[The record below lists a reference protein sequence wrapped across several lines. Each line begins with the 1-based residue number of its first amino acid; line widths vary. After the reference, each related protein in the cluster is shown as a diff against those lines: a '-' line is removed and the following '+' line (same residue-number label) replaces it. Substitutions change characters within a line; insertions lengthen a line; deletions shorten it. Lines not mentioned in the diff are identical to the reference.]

1 VLELGPHAY
10 LWPTDPIRLGDTSLD
25 VLAERDDVHGPDQ
38 LVPGFGNTM
47 RDGLGVRAD
56 RGGVDVAITGGL
68 ILDPILG
75 VRYAAIG
82 ISGGRVVSVG
92 RAGNPDTMDGIDV
105 VLDVATAVLDA
116 TGMIVTPGAVDTHVH
131 WLSPRVT
138 DALLAGGVTT
148 MVSQDYG
155 PVWNLGTNPE
165 SGLATT
171 WAALEDAPI
180 NAALFVRGSSSRAER
195 VEDGLRAGG
204 AALKIHE
211 DVGAGPMQIRTALDV
226 CDRHDV
232 QLAIHT
238 DGLNEVLS
246 VEGTLEA
253 FAGRTVHAFHIE
265 GAGGGHAPDLL
276 RLAGRERILTSS
288 TTPTV
293 PFGVDTAAEH
303 AAMVAAVHVLEPGRV
318 HGDRAAI
325 GARVRPATMAAEG
338 VLHDLGIIHMLS
350 SDSQGMGRAGEVVR
364 RAFQNADV
372 MKRYRTHPP
381 SAGYGEG
388 GLADNERVLRHL
400 AKVTI
405 NPALTHGLSHD
416 VGALTPGRVADC
428 VLWLPQHFGI
438 RPELVVKMGV
448 AAWGAAGDP
457 DATTMLCEPVVVG
470 RQIGAHGGAAA
481 RLSLAF
487 TSAAAQDTEL
497 PTTRTRSI
505 VRGCRDVSATDMVR
519 NDVRAEVD
527 VAPDG
532 SSVTVDGEW
541 VGIEP
546 VDEVALSWR
555 YLLG

>member
-1 VLELGPHAY
+1 VHSVPV
-10 LWPTDPIRLGDTSLD
+10 RLGDTTLH
-25 VLAERDDVHGPDQ
+25 VVAERDDVHGPDQ

-47 RDGLGVRAD
+47 RDGLGVRAE
-56 RGGVDVAITGGL
+56 RGGVDTAIVGGL

-75 VRYAAIG
+75 VRYASIG
-82 ISGGRVVSVG
+82 VAGGRVVSVG

-105 VLDVATAVLDA
+105 VLDVGTAVLDA
-116 TGMIVTPGAVDTHVH
+116 TGMIVTPGGVDPHVH
-131 WLSPRVT
+131 WLSPQVT
-138 DALLAGGVTT
+138 DALLAGGITT

-180 NAALFVRGSSSRAER
+180 NVALFVRGSSSRAER

-211 DVGAGPMQIRTALDV
+211 DVAAGPAQIRTALDV

-246 VEGTLEA
+246 VDGTLAA
-253 FAGRTVHAFHIE
+253 FAGRSVHAFHIE

-303 AAMVAAVHVLEPGRV
+303 AAMVAAVHVLEPGRI
-318 HGDRAAI
+318 HGDRTAAR
-325 GARVRPATMAAEG
+325 ARVRPATMAAEG

-381 SAGYGEG
+381 GAGYGAA

-405 NPALTHGLSHD
+405 NPAIVHGLSHD
-416 VGALTPGRVADC
+416 IGALTPGRVADC
-428 VLWLPQHFGI
+428 VFWLPQHFGV

-448 AAWGAAGDP
+448 AAWGASGDP
-457 DATTMLCEPVVVG
+457 DATTMLCEPVVVR
-470 RQIGAHGGAAA
+470 RQVGAHGGAAA

-497 PTTRTRSI
+497 PTTRMRSI
-505 VRGCRDVSATDMVR
+505 VRGCRDVTAADMVR
-519 NDVRAEVD
+519 NDVRAEVG

-532 SSVTVDGEW
+532 SSVTVDGEV

-546 VDEVALSWR
+546 VDEVALSWN

>member
-1 VLELGPHAY
+1 MPEPV
-10 LWPTDPIRLGDTSLD
+10 RLGDTSLH

-47 RDGLGVRAD
+47 RDGLGVRAT

-68 ILDPILG
+68 LLDPILG
-75 VRYAAIG
+75 VRYASIG
-82 ISGGRVVSVG
+82 IADGRVVSVG
-92 RAGNPDTMDGIDV
+92 RAGNPDTMDGVDV
-105 VLDVATAVLDA
+105 VLDVGTAVLDA
-116 TGMIVTPGAVDTHVH
+116 TGMIVTPGGIDTHVH
-131 WLSPRVT
+131 WLSPQVA
-138 DALLAGGVTT
+138 DALLAGGITT
-148 MVSQDYG
+148 MASQDYG

-165 SGLATT
+165 AGLAAT
-171 WAALEDAPI
+171 WAALEDWPI
-180 NAALFVRGSSSRAER
+180 NAALFVRGSSSRRER

-211 DVGAGPMQIRTALDV
+211 DVGAGPVQIRTALDV
-226 CDRHDV
+226 CDAHDV

-246 VEGTLEA
+246 VDGTLAA
-253 FAGRTVHAFHIE
+253 FGGRTVHAFHIE
-265 GAGGGHAPDLL
+265 GAGGGHAPDLMK
-276 RLAGRERILTSS
+276 LAGRERILTSS
-288 TTPTV
+288 TSPTV

-303 AAMVAAVHVLEPGRV
+303 ASMVAAVHVLEPGV
-318 HGDRAAI
+318 VPGDRAAAQ
-325 GARVRPATMAAEG
+325 ARVRPATMAAEG

-372 MKRYRTHPP
+372 MKRARG
-381 SAGYGEG
+381 SAGYSGDPAR
-388 GLADNERVLRHL
+388 ADNERVLRHL

-405 NPALTHGLSHD
+405 NPAIVHGLSHD
-416 VGALTPGRVADC
+416 VGALTPGRIADC
-428 VLWLPQHFGI
+428 VLWLPQNFAI

-448 AAWGAAGDP
+448 AAWGASGDP
-457 DATTMLCEPVVVG
+457 NATTMLCEPVVVRPQVGG
-470 RQIGAHGGAAA
+470 RGRAAA
-481 RLSLAF
+481 RLSVAF
-487 TSAAAQDTEL
+487 TAAAAADVEL
-497 PTTRTRSI
+497 PTERVRSV
-505 VRGCRDVSATDMVR
+505 VRGCRDVTAADMVR

-532 SSVTVDGEW
+532 SWVTVDGER

-555 YLLG
+555 HLLG

>member
-1 VLELGPHAY
+1 MLDHHPV
-10 LWPTDPIRLGDTSLD
+10 RLGDTTLH

-47 RDGLGVRAD
+47 RDGLGVRAE
-56 RGGVDVAITGGL
+56 RGGVDTAIVGGL
-68 ILDPILG
+68 VLDPILG
-75 VRYAAIG
+75 VRYASIG
-82 ISGGRVVSVG
+82 VAGGRVVSVG
-92 RAGNPDTMDGIDV
+92 RAGNPDTMDGVDV
-105 VLDVATAVLDA
+105 VLDVGTAVLDA
-116 TGMIVTPGAVDTHVH
+116 TGMIVTPGGVDPHVH
-131 WLSPRVT
+131 WLSPQVT
-138 DALLAGGVTT
+138 DALLAGGITT

-171 WAALEDAPI
+171 WAALEDVPI

-211 DVGAGPMQIRTALDV
+211 DVAAGPAQIRTALDI

-246 VEGTLEA
+246 VDGTLAA
-253 FAGRTVHAFHIE
+253 FAGRSVHAFHIE

-303 AAMVAAVHVLEPGRV
+303 AAMVAAVHVLEPGRI
-318 HGDRAAI
+318 HGDRTAAQ
-325 GARVRPATMAAEG
+325 ARVRPATMAAEG

-381 SAGYGEG
+381 SAGYG

-405 NPALTHGLSHD
+405 NPAIVHGLSHD

-428 VLWLPQHFGI
+428 VLWLPQHFGV

-448 AAWGAAGDP
+448 AAWGASGDP
-457 DATTMLCEPVVVG
+457 NATTMLCEPVVVR
-470 RQIGAHGGAAA
+470 RQVGAHGGAAA

-497 PTTRTRSI
+497 PTARTRSI
-505 VRGCRDVSATDMVR
+505 VRGCRDVTAADMVR

-532 SSVTVDGEW
+532 SSVTVDGER

-546 VDEVALSWR
+546 VDEVALSWS

>member
-1 VLELGPHAY
+1 VPEAVPV
-10 LWPTDPIRLGDTSLD
+10 RLGDTRLE
-25 VLAERDDVHGPDQ
+25 VVAERDDVHGPDQ

-47 RDGLGVRAD
+47 RDGLGVRAE
-56 RGGVDVAITGGL
+56 RGGVDVAIVGGL
-68 ILDPILG
+68 VLDPILG
-75 VRYAAIG
+75 VRYASIG
-82 ISGGRVVSVG
+82 VKDGRIVSVG

-105 VLDVATAVLDA
+105 VLDVTTSVLDA
-116 TGMIVTPGAVDTHVH
+116 TGMIVTPGGIDTHVH
-131 WLSPRVT
+131 WLSPQVT

-165 SGLATT
+165 AGLATA
-171 WAALEDAPI
+171 WAALEDVPI
-180 NAALFVRGSSSRAER
+180 NAALLVRGSSSRAAP
-195 VEDGLRAGG
+195 VEAGLRAGG
-204 AALKIHE
+204 AGLKIHE
-211 DVGAGPMQIRTALDV
+211 DVSAGPAQIRTALDV

-253 FAGRTVHAFHIE
+253 FAGRSVHAFHIE

-288 TTPTV
+288 TAPTV

-303 AAMVAAVHVLEPGRV
+303 LAMVAAVHVLQPGV
-318 HGDRAAI
+318 VPGDRAAAE
-325 GARVRPATMAAEG
+325 ARVRPATMAAEG
-338 VLHDLGIIHMLS
+338 VLHDLGIVHMLS

-364 RAFQNADV
+364 RAIQNADV
-372 MKRYRTHPP
+372 MKRARG
-381 SAGYGEG
+381 SAGYEG
-388 GLADNERVLRHL
+388 SLADNDRVLRHL

-405 NPALTHGLSHD
+405 NPAIAHGLSHD
-416 VGALTPGRVADC
+416 VGALTPGRIADC
-428 VLWLPQHFGI
+428 VLWLPQNFGV
-438 RPELVVKMGV
+438 RPELVVKMGM
-448 AAWGAAGDP
+448 AAWGASGDP
-457 DATTMLCEPVVVG
+457 DATTMLCEPVVVR
-470 RQIGAHGGAAA
+470 RQIGAHGAAPG

-487 TSAAAQDTEL
+487 TAAAAQDTEL
-497 PTTRTRSI
+497 PTTRARSI
-505 VRGCRDVSATDMVR
+505 VRGCRDVGAADMVR

-527 VAPDG
+527 VSPDG
-532 SSVTVDGEW
+532 REVRVDGER

-546 VDEVALSWR
+546 VEEVALSWR

>member
-1 VLELGPHAY
+1 VPDATPVRLADSVLH
-10 LWPTDPIRLGDTSLD
+10 
-25 VLAERDDVHGPDQ
+25 VVAERDDVHGPDE

-47 RDGLGVRAD
+47 RDGLGVRAE

-82 ISGGRVVSVG
+82 VRDGRVVAVG

-105 VLDVATAVLDA
+105 VLDVGTAVLDA
-116 TGMIVTPGAVDTHVH
+116 TGMIVTPGGIDTHVH
-131 WLSPRVT
+131 WLSPQVT

-155 PVWNLGTNPE
+155 PVWNLGTNPAA
-165 SGLATT
+165 GLATA

-180 NAALFVRGSSSRAER
+180 NAALLVRGSSSRPGP

-204 AALKIHE
+204 AGLKIHE
-211 DVGAGPMQIRTALDV
+211 DVGAGPVQIDTALGV

-246 VEGTLEA
+246 VQGTLDA
-253 FAGRTVHAFHIE
+253 FAGRAVHAFHIE

-276 RLAGRERILTSS
+276 RLAGREHILTSS
-288 TTPTV
+288 TAPTV
-293 PFGVDTAAEH
+293 PFGRDTVAEH

-318 HGDRAAI
+318 HGDLTAVR
-325 GARVRPATMAAEG
+325 ARVRPATMAAEG
-338 VLHDLGIIHMLS
+338 VLHDLGIVHMLS

-372 MKRYRTHPP
+372 MKRVRGD
-381 SAGYGEG
+381 AGFSGP
-388 GLADNERVLRHL
+388 ADNERVLRHL

-405 NPALTHGLSHD
+405 NPALVHGLAHD
-416 VGALTPGRVADC
+416 VGALTPGRIADC
-428 VLWLPQHFGI
+428 VLWKPELFGV
-438 RPELVVKMGV
+438 RPELVVKMGI
-448 AAWGAAGDP
+448 AAWGASGDP
-457 DATTMLCEPVVVG
+457 NATTMLCEPVVVR
-470 RQIGAHGGAAA
+470 RQIGAHGAAAA

-487 TSAAAQDTEL
+487 TAAAAGDTEL
-497 PTTRTRSI
+497 PTTRPRSI
-505 VRGCRDVSATDMVR
+505 VHGCRTVSARDMVR
-519 NDVRAEVD
+519 NDRLAEVD
-527 VAPDG
+527 VSPDG
-532 SSVTVDGEW
+532 REVRVDGEV

-546 VDEVALSWR
+546 VDEVAMSWR

>member
-1 VLELGPHAY
+1 VPETAAPV
-10 LWPTDPIRLGDTSLD
+10 RLADSALQ
-25 VLAERDDVHGPDQ
+25 VVAERDDVHGPDE

-47 RDGLGVRAD
+47 RDGLGVRAQ

-68 ILDPILG
+68 VLDPILG

-82 ISGGRVVSVG
+82 VQDGRVVSVG
-92 RAGNPDTMDGIDV
+92 RAGNPDTMDGVEV
-105 VLDVATAVLDA
+105 VLDVGTAVLDA
-116 TGMIVTPGAVDTHVH
+116 TGMIVTPGAIDTHVH
-131 WLSPRVT
+131 WLSPQVT

-165 SGLATT
+165 AGLATA
-171 WAALEDAPI
+171 WAALEEVPI
-180 NAALFVRGSSSRAER
+180 NAALLVRGSSSRPER

-204 AALKIHE
+204 AGLKIHE
-211 DVGAGPMQIRTALDV
+211 DVSAGPVQIDTALGV

-246 VEGTLEA
+246 VEGTLKA
-253 FAGRTVHAFHIE
+253 FAGRAVHAFHIE

-276 RLAGRERILTSS
+276 RLAGRPHILTSS
-288 TTPTV
+288 TAPTV
-293 PFGVDTAAEH
+293 PFGRDTVAEH

-318 HGDRAAI
+318 HGDRAAVR
-325 GARVRPATMAAEG
+325 ARVRAATMAAEG
-338 VLHDLGIIHMLS
+338 VLHDLGIVHMLS

-372 MKRYRTHPP
+372 MKRVRGD
-381 SAGYGEG
+381 AGYAGP
-388 GLADNERVLRHL
+388 ADNERVLRHL

-405 NPALTHGLSHD
+405 NPALTHGLAHD

-428 VLWLPQHFGI
+428 VLWRPELFGV
-438 RPELVVKMGV
+438 RPELVVKMGMSV
-448 AAWGAAGDP
+448 WGASGDP
-457 DATTMLCEPVVVG
+457 DATTMLCEPVVVR
-470 RQIGAHGGAAA
+470 RQIGALGAAPA

-487 TSAAAQDTEL
+487 LAAAGADAEL
-497 PTTRTRSI
+497 LTTRPRSV
-505 VRGCRDVSATDMVR
+505 VRGCRGVTAADMVR
-519 NDVRAEVD
+519 NDRLAD
-527 VAPDG
+527 VAVSPDG
-532 SSVTVDGEW
+532 TEVRVDGEV

-546 VDEVALSWR
+546 VDEVAMSWR

>member
-1 VLELGPHAY
+1 MPDAD
-10 LWPTDPIRLGDTSLD
+10 LWPTAPVRLGDTALL
-25 VLAERDDVHGPDQ
+25 VAAERDDVHGPDQ

-47 RDGLGVRAD
+47 RDGLGVRAE
-56 RGGVDVAITGGL
+56 RGGVEIAIVGGL
-68 ILDPILG
+68 VLDPILG
-75 VRYAAIG
+75 VRYASIG
-82 ISGGRVVSVG
+82 VTDGRVVSIG
-92 RAGNPDTMDGIDV
+92 RAGNPDTMDGVDV
-105 VLDVATAVLDA
+105 VLDVGTAVLDA
-116 TGMIVTPGAVDTHVH
+116 TGMIVTPGAIDTHVH
-131 WLSPRVT
+131 WLSPQVI

-155 PVWNLGTNPE
+155 PIWNLGTNPE
-165 SGLATT
+165 AGLSAT

-180 NAALFVRGSSSRAER
+180 NAGLFVRGSSSRAER

-246 VEGTLEA
+246 VEGTLAA
-253 FAGRTVHAFHIE
+253 FGGRSVHAFHIE

-276 RLAGRERILTSS
+276 KLAGRERILTSS

-303 AAMVAAVHVLEPGRV
+303 EAMVAAVHVLQPGVV
-318 HGDRAAI
+318 HGDRTAAR
-325 GARVRPATMAAEG
+325 ARVRPATMAAEG

-372 MKRYRTHPP
+372 MKRVRGD
-381 SAGYGEG
+381 AGYAAD

-405 NPALTHGLSHD
+405 NPAIVHGLSHD

-428 VLWLPQHFGI
+428 VFWLPQFFGI

-448 AAWGAAGDP
+448 AAWGASGDA
-457 DATTMLCEPVVVG
+457 DATTMLCEPVVVQ
-470 RQIGAHGGAAA
+470 RQVGAHGGAAA

-487 TSAAAQDTEL
+487 TSAAAADTEL
-497 PTTRTRSI
+497 PTTRRRSV
-505 VRGCRDVSATDMVR
+505 VRGCRDVTAADMVR
-519 NDVRAEVD
+519 NDVRATVD

-532 SSVTVDGEW
+532 SWVTVDGERI
-541 VGIEP
+541 GIEP
-546 VDEVALSWR
+546 VDEVALSWN

>member
-1 VLELGPHAY
+1 VLDATPV
-10 LWPTDPIRLGDTSLD
+10 RLGDTTLE
-25 VLAERDDVHGPDQ
+25 VVAEHDDVHGPDQ

-47 RDGLGVRAD
+47 RDGLGVRAS

-68 ILDPILG
+68 VLDPLLG
-75 VRYAAIG
+75 VRYASIG
-82 ISGGRVVSVG
+82 VTDGRVVSVG
-92 RAGNPDTMDGIDV
+92 RAGNPDTMDGVDV
-105 VLDVATAVLDA
+105 VLDVGTAVLDA
-116 TGMIVTPGAVDTHVH
+116 TGMIVTPGGIDTHAH
-131 WLSPRVT
+131 WLSPQVI

-165 SGLATT
+165 FGLRAT
-171 WAALEDAPI
+171 WAALEDWPI
-180 NAALFVRGSSSRAER
+180 NAALFVRGSSSRRER

-211 DVGAGPMQIRTALDV
+211 DVSAGPVQIRTALDV
-226 CDRHDV
+226 CDAHDV

-246 VEGTLEA
+246 VEGTLAA
-253 FAGRTVHAFHIE
+253 FGGRTVHAFHIE
-265 GAGGGHAPDLL
+265 GAGGGHAPDLM

-288 TTPTV
+288 TSPTV

-303 AAMVAAVHVLEPGRV
+303 AAMVAAVHVLSPGV
-318 HGDRAAI
+318 VAGDRAAAE
-325 GARVRPATMAAEG
+325 ARVRPATMAAEG
-338 VLHDLGIIHMLS
+338 VLHDLGIVHMLS

-372 MKRYRTHPP
+372 MKR
-381 SAGYGEG
+381 AGHDGGYARD

-405 NPALTHGLSHD
+405 NPAIVHGLSHD

-428 VLWLPQHFGI
+428 VFWLPQNFGV

-448 AAWGAAGDP
+448 AAWGASGDP
-457 DATTMLCEPVVVG
+457 NATTMLCEPVVVRPQVGG
-470 RQIGAHGGAAA
+470 RGRAAA

-487 TSAAAQDTEL
+487 TSGAAADVEL
-497 PTTRTRSI
+497 PTERVRSV
-505 VRGCRDVSATDMVR
+505 VRGCRDVTAADMVR

-532 SSVTVDGEW
+532 TWVSVDGER
-541 VGIEP
+541 VGVEP
-546 VDEVALSWR
+546 VEEVALSWR
-555 YLLG
+555 HLLG

>member
-1 VLELGPHAY
+1 VSS
-10 LWPTDPIRLGDTSLD
+10 DPVRLGDTSLH
-25 VLAERDDVHGPDQ
+25 VLPERDDVHGPDQ

-47 RDGLGVRAD
+47 RDGLGVRAE
-56 RGGVDVAITGGL
+56 RGGVDTAIVGGL

-75 VRYAAIG
+75 VRYASIG
-82 ISGGRVVSVG
+82 VADGRVVSVG
-92 RAGNPDTMDGIDV
+92 RAGNPDTMDDIDV
-105 VLDVATAVLDA
+105 VLDVGTAVLDA
-116 TGMIVTPGAVDTHVH
+116 TGMIVTPGGVDTHVH
-131 WLSPRVT
+131 WLSPQVT
-138 DALLAGGVTT
+138 DALLAGGITT

-195 VEDGLRAGG
+195 VEEGLRAGG

-211 DVGAGPMQIRTALDV
+211 DVAAGPAQIRTALDV

-232 QLAIHT
+232 QLAIH
-238 DGLNEVLS
+238 
-246 VEGTLEA
+246 
-253 FAGRTVHAFHIE
+253 AGRSVHAFHIE

-303 AAMVAAVHVLEPGRV
+303 AAMVAAVHVLEPGRI
-318 HGDRAAI
+318 HGDRTAAQ
-325 GARVRPATMAAEG
+325 ARVRPATMAAEG

-372 MKRYRTHPP
+372 MKRYRTHPT
-381 SAGYGEG
+381 SAGYDPA

-405 NPALTHGLSHD
+405 NPAIVHGLSHD

-428 VLWLPQHFGI
+428 VLWLPQHFGV

-448 AAWGAAGDP
+448 AAWGASGDP
-457 DATTMLCEPVVVG
+457 DATTMLCEPVVVQ
-470 RQIGAHGGAAA
+470 RQVGAHGGAAA

-505 VRGCRDVSATDMVR
+505 VRGCRDVTAADMVR

-532 SSVTVDGEW
+532 SSVTVDGEP
-541 VGIEP
+541 VGIAP
-546 VDEVALSWR
+546 VDEVALSWN

>member
-1 VLELGPHAY
+1 VP
-10 LWPTDPIRLGDTSLD
+10 DPRATTPVRLGDTSLE

-38 LVPGFGNTM
+38 LVPGVGNTM
-47 RDGLGVRAD
+47 RDGLGVRAE
-56 RGGVDVAITGGL
+56 RGGVDVAIVGGL

-75 VRYAAIG
+75 VRYASIG
-82 ISGGRVVSVG
+82 VRDGRVVSVG

-105 VLDVATAVLDA
+105 VVDVSTAVLDA
-116 TGMIVTPGAVDTHVH
+116 TGMIVTPGGIDTHVH
-131 WLSPRVT
+131 WLSPQVA

-165 SGLATT
+165 AGLRTA
-171 WAALEDAPI
+171 WAALEEVPL
-180 NAALFVRGSSSRAER
+180 NAALLVRGSSSRPGP

-204 AALKIHE
+204 AGLKIHE

-246 VEGTLEA
+246 VDGTLEA
-253 FAGRTVHAFHIE
+253 FAGRSVHAFHIE

-288 TTPTV
+288 TAPTV

-303 AAMVAAVHVLEPGRV
+303 APMVAAVHVLAPGV
-318 HGDRAAI
+318 VPGDRQAAE
-325 GARVRPATMAAEG
+325 ARVRPATMAAEG
-338 VLHDLGIIHMLS
+338 VLHDLGIVHMLS

-372 MKRYRTHPP
+372 MKRARG
-381 SAGYGEG
+381 SAGYAGP
-388 GLADNERVLRHL
+388 ADNERVLRHL

-405 NPALTHGLSHD
+405 NPAITHGLSHD

-428 VLWLPQHFGI
+428 VFWLPHNFGV
-438 RPELVVKMGV
+438 RPELVVKMGMSV
-448 AAWGAAGDP
+448 WGASGDP
-457 DATTMLCEPVVVG
+457 DATTMLCEPVVVR
-470 RQIGAHGGAAA
+470 RQIGALGAAPA
-481 RLSLAF
+481 GLALAF
-487 TSAAAQDTEL
+487 VAAAAGDADL
-497 PTTRTRSI
+497 PTTRVRST
-505 VRGCRDVSATDMVR
+505 VRGCRDVGAADMVR

-527 VAPDG
+527 VTPDG
-532 SSVTVDGEW
+532 REVRVDGERIGIDP
-541 VGIEP
+541 VG
-546 VDEVALSWR
+546 EVALSWR

>member
-1 VLELGPHAY
+1 VPEAVPV
-10 LWPTDPIRLGDTSLD
+10 RLGDTSLE
-25 VLAERDDVHGPDQ
+25 VVAERDDVHGPDQ

-47 RDGLGVRAD
+47 RDGLGVRAE
-56 RGGVDVAITGGL
+56 RGGVDVAIVGGL
-68 ILDPILG
+68 VLDPILG
-75 VRYAAIG
+75 VRYASIG
-82 ISGGRVVSVG
+82 VKDGRIVSVG

-105 VLDVATAVLDA
+105 VLDVTTSVLDA
-116 TGMIVTPGAVDTHVH
+116 TGMIVTPGGIDTHVH
-131 WLSPRVT
+131 WLSPQVT

-165 SGLATT
+165 AGLATA
-171 WAALEDAPI
+171 WAALEDVPI
-180 NAALFVRGSSSRAER
+180 NAALLVRGSSSRAAP
-195 VEDGLRAGG
+195 VEAGLRAGG
-204 AALKIHE
+204 AGLKIHE
-211 DVGAGPMQIRTALDV
+211 DVSAGPAQIRTALDV

-253 FAGRTVHAFHIE
+253 FAGRSVHAFHIE

-288 TTPTV
+288 TAPTV

-303 AAMVAAVHVLEPGRV
+303 LAMVAAVHVLQPGV
-318 HGDRAAI
+318 VPGDRAAAE
-325 GARVRPATMAAEG
+325 ARVRPATMAAEG
-338 VLHDLGIIHMLS
+338 VLHDLGIVHMLS

-364 RAFQNADV
+364 RAIQNADV
-372 MKRYRTHPP
+372 MKRARG
-381 SAGYGEG
+381 SAGYDGS
-388 GLADNERVLRHL
+388 LADNDRVLRHL

-405 NPALTHGLSHD
+405 NPAITHGLSHD
-416 VGALTPGRVADC
+416 VGALTPGRIADC
-428 VLWLPQHFGI
+428 VLWLPQNFGV
-438 RPELVVKMGV
+438 RPELVVKMGM
-448 AAWGAAGDP
+448 AAWGASGDP
-457 DATTMLCEPVVVG
+457 DATTMLCEPVVVR
-470 RQIGAHGGAAA
+470 RQIGAHGAAPS

-497 PTTRTRSI
+497 PTTRARSI
-505 VRGCRDVSATDMVR
+505 VRGCRDVGAADMVR

-527 VAPDG
+527 VSPDG
-532 SSVTVDGEW
+532 REVRVDGER

-546 VDEVALSWR
+546 VEEVALSWR

>member
-1 VLELGPHAY
+1 VPERPSVDAG
-10 LWPTDPIRLGDTSLD
+10 LWPTDPVRLGDTALE
-25 VLAERDDVHGPDQ
+25 VVAERDDVHGPDQ

-47 RDGLGVRAD
+47 RDGLGVRAE
-56 RGGVDVAITGGL
+56 RGGVDVAIVGGL
-68 ILDPILG
+68 LLDPILG
-75 VRYAAIG
+75 VRYASIG
-82 ISGGRVVSVG
+82 VADGRVVSVG
-92 RAGNPDTMDGIDV
+92 RAGNPDTMDGVDV
-105 VLDVATAVLDA
+105 VLDVGTAVLDA
-116 TGMIVTPGAVDTHVH
+116 TGMIVTPGGIDTHVH
-131 WLSPRVT
+131 WLSPQVT
-138 DALLAGGVTT
+138 DALLAGGITT

-155 PVWNLGTNPE
+155 PIWNLGTNPE
-165 SGLATT
+165 AGLSAT

-180 NAALFVRGSSSRAER
+180 NAGLFVRGSSSRAER

-211 DVGAGPMQIRTALDV
+211 DVSAGPQQIRTALDV
-226 CDRHDV
+226 CERHDV

-246 VEGTLEA
+246 VEGTLAA
-253 FAGRTVHAFHIE
+253 FAGRSVHAFHIE

-276 RLAGRERILTSS
+276 KLAGRERILTSS
-288 TTPTV
+288 TSPTV

-303 AAMVAAVHVLEPGRV
+303 EAMVAAVHVLQPGVV
-318 HGDRAAI
+318 HGDRAAAR
-325 GARVRPATMAAEG
+325 ARVRPATMAAEG

-372 MKRYRTHPP
+372 MKRVRG
-381 SAGYGEG
+381 SAGYGG
-388 GLADNERVLRHL
+388 AADNERVLRHL

-405 NPALTHGLSHD
+405 NPAIVHGLSHD

-428 VLWLPQHFGI
+428 VFWLPQFFGI

-448 AAWGAAGDP
+448 AAWGASGDA
-457 DATTMLCEPVVVG
+457 DATTMVCEPVVVQ
-470 RQIGAHGGAAA
+470 RQVGAHGGAAA

-497 PTTRTRSI
+497 PTHRHRS
-505 VRGCRDVSATDMVR
+505 VVKGCRDVTAADMVR

-527 VAPDG
+527 VAADG
-532 SSVTVDGEW
+532 SWVTVDGER

-546 VDEVALSWR
+546 ITDVALSGR
-555 YLLG
+555 YLMG